1 MIGREKAGP
10 SERAIAVASYTRA
23 GRVPERPVVG
33 AHERLEPSTLAR
45 TSARTWGQM
54 ITGKFQDAIASAFDD
69 MAAKRPK

>member
-1 MIGREKAGP
+1 MFNTQGILIQ
-10 SERAIAVASYTRA
+10 SLFAI
-23 GRVPERPVVG
+23 
-33 AHERLEPSTLAR
+33 EPSTLAR